1 MQENSTNPPVGNQT
15 DQNAGKQQPVS
26 FSSVETDKVETNKD
40 ARMWATFAHLAA
52 LAGYPLPAVGWILGP
67 LVVWLIKKDEFPFVN
82 EHGKEAMN
90 FQISMFIYS
99 IVAGLLCFICVG
111 FVLLGAVVVADI
123 VFMIL
128 AAIKA
133 NQGQHFRYPLTIR
146 LIK

>member
-1 MQENSTNPPVGNQT
+1 MQENNVNPSGENQSG
-15 DQNAGKQQPVS
+15 QNVNAGQPVS
-26 FSSVETDKVETNKD
+26 FGSVETNQVETNKD

-52 LAGYPLPAVGWILGP
+52 LAGYILPAAGWILGP

-99 IVAGLLCFICVG
+99 IVAGLLCFVCVG